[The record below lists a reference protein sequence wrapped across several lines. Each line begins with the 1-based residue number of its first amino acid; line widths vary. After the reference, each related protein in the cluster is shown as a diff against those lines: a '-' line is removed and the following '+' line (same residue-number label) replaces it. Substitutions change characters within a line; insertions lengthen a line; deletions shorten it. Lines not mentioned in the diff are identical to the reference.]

1 MKRQKEMQNQHGGAK
16 ESKGEFKGKC
26 DAVKDKNE
34 RINSHKDGQSTLEMS
49 LTDQTQQS
57 ELIKHSP

>member
-1 MKRQKEMQNQHGGAK
+1 MQNQHGGAK

>member
-1 MKRQKEMQNQHGGAK
+1 MQNQHGGAK
-16 ESKGEFKGKC
+16 ESKGKFEAKC

-34 RINSHKDGQSTLEMS
+34 RINSHKDGQSTF
-49 LTDQTQQS
+49 QS